1 MIHFLITALSALFLG
16 VQIIKEKTEP
26 VVPKG
31 TRFDWDAYWADVE
44 KGMPAMEQVRK
55 RQRGGYMTTKPLP
68 EPKEVIPKVVDMKRY
83 QHDKELYGEAIA
95 EVNRKCGMY
104 MFIKNP

>member
-1 MIHFLITALSALFLG
+1 MLTL
-16 VQIIKEKTEP
+16 KTVCQQWNRSE
-26 VVPKG
+26 
-31 TRFDWDAYWADVE
+31 
-44 KGMPAMEQVRK
+44 K

-83 QHDKELYGEAIA
+83 QHDKKLYGESIT
-95 EVNRKCGMY
+95 EVNRKNGLY

>member
-1 MIHFLITALSALFLG
+1 MLNWFAALATVFAARE
-16 VQIIKEKTEP
+16 VVKEKTEP
-26 VVPKG
+26 VAPKG

-44 KGMPAMEQVRK
+44 NGMPAMEQVRK

-68 EPKEVIPKVVDMKRY
+68 EPQEIIPKVVDIKRY
-83 QHDKELYGEAIA
+83 NHDKALYGEAIA

-104 MFIKNP
+104 MYVK

>member
-1 MIHFLITALSALFLG
+1 MHWILAALAAFLSTKE
-16 VQIIKEKTEP
+16 IIKEKTEP
-26 VVPKG
+26 VAPKG

-68 EPKEVIPKVVDMKRY
+68 EPKKVIPKVVDMKRY

-95 EVNRKCGMY
+95 EAWRKNGSYMY
-104 MFIKNP
+104 IRNP

>member
-1 MIHFLITALSALFLG
+1 MIHFLITVFSALFLG
-16 VQIIKEKTEP
+16 VQVVKEKTEP
-26 VVPKG
+26 VAPKG

-44 KGMPAMEQVRK
+44 NGMPAMEQVRK

-83 QHDKELYGEAIA
+83 QHDKKLYGEAIA
-95 EVNRKCGMY
+95 EVNRKNGMY

>member
-1 MIHFLITALSALFLG
+1 MLNWFAALATSLAAKE
-16 VQIIKEKTEP
+16 IIKEKTEP
-26 VVPKG
+26 VAPKG

-55 RQRGGYMTTKPLP
+55 RQRGDYMTTKPIQKP
-68 EPKEVIPKVVDMKRY
+68 VEVIPQVVDIKRY
-83 QHDKELYGEAIA
+83 QNDKALYGEAIA

-104 MFIKNP
+104 MFIK

>member
-1 MIHFLITALSALFLG
+1 MIHFLITVFSALFLG
-16 VQIIKEKTEP
+16 VQVVKEKTEP

-31 TRFDWDAYWADVE
+31 TRFDWDVYWADVE
-44 KGMPAMEQVRK
+44 KGMPAMEQIRK

-83 QHDKELYGEAIA
+83 QHDKKLYGEAIA
-95 EVNRKCGMY
+95 EVDRKCGMY

>member
-1 MIHFLITALSALFLG
+1 MHGILAALAAILTAKE
-16 VQIIKEKTEP
+16 IIKEKTEP
-26 VVPKG
+26 VAPKG

-44 KGMPAMEQVRK
+44 KGIPAMEQVRK
-55 RQRGGYMTTKPLP
+55 CQRCGYMTTKPLP

-83 QHDKELYGEAIA
+83 EHDKKLYGEAIA
-95 EVNRKCGMY
+95 EVNRKSGMY